1 MHPPKILHLPL
12 SSPRHRWKGSRQR
25 NAGIFLEESRVSGY
39 SLLICRQSYW
49 MQEPF
54 PGRQI
59 RYCITLALSASLSFL
74 LIPRKF
80 SAGRTSGRAI
90 FVGLGQRLTLCFLTQ
105 KRRSGRASPS
115 SRRGEL
121 GVRAWAPGRICR
133 RSAEPP
139 EEPPPPPPP
148 RCPAALMGCG
158 GGSLSGGP
166 LGRVPAEGNLLSG
179 TGGRPPAG
187 RERGGGAGGRAGGG
201 GGRRRWDGAM
211 LGGRAQGQEKRR
223 AGARRLGWERFVYC
237 SGSSCARG
245 FGNDR
250 AIPTHP
256 GFPVALREQ
265 WSSRRVG
272 DADPLGVSAKRW
284 VKATRLPFSGRES
297 V

>member
-1 MHPPKILHLPL
+1 
-12 SSPRHRWKGSRQR
+12 
-25 NAGIFLEESRVSGY
+25 
-39 SLLICRQSYW
+39 

-90 FVGLGQRLTLCFLTQ
+90 FGGLGQRLTLCFLTQ

-133 RSAEPP
+133 RAAEPP
-139 EEPPPPPPP
+139 EEPPPPPP

-201 GGRRRWDGAM
+201 GGRGRWDGAM
-211 LGGRAQGQEKRR
+211 LGGRAQGGEKRG
-223 AGARRLGWERFVYC
+223 AGARRLA
-237 SGSSCARG
+237 GSASFIPLVPPLRG
-245 FGNDR
+245 GSVVTE
-250 AIPTHP
+250 PSPHTP
-256 GFPVALREQ
+256 GFQ
-265 WSSRRVG
+265 WRYGSNGAAAEWVMLIHWEFQRSAGLKLHGCLLVG
-272 DADPLGVSAKRW
+272 GKVFR
-284 VKATRLPFSGRES
+284 
-297 V
+297 